1 MAVISNL
8 GIPDRGNVTSTIM
21 PKLAYRFRVT
31 FISPQESGFTNTITR
46 SVIGA
51 SRPTLQHDPITLD
64 SYNSRIYLAGKHT
77 WAPIQITFRDDVDSA
92 VMKQVNSQ
100 MNLQVD
106 HANQSSPRAGSSYKF
121 GLLVETLDGAN
132 PSPGVLDT
140 YELAGCFITNVSYG
154 DLNYGQSDQI
164 TMSITVQYD
173 NAEIYDAAGQA
184 TLTGAKIS
192 QSGAQASGAGS
203 A

>member
-92 VMKQVNSQ
+92 VMKQVNAQ

-106 HANQSSPRAGSSYKF
+106 HANQSSPRA
-121 GLLVETLDGAN
+121 
-132 PSPGVLDT
+132 GVLDT

>member
-1 MAVISNL
+1 
-8 GIPDRGNVTSTIM
+8 
-21 PKLAYRFRVT
+21 
-31 FISPQESGFTNTITR
+31 
-46 SVIGA
+46 
-51 SRPTLQHDPITLD
+51 
-64 SYNSRIYLAGKHT
+64 
-77 WAPIQITFRDDVDSA
+77 
-92 VMKQVNSQ
+92 
-100 MNLQVD
+100 
-106 HANQSSPRAGSSYKF
+106 
-121 GLLVETLDGAN
+121 
-132 PSPGVLDT
+132 LDT